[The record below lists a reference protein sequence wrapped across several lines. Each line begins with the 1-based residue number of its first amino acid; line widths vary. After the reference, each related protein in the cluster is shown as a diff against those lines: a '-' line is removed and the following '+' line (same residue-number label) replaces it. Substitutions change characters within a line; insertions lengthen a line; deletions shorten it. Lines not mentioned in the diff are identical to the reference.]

1 MFELS
6 TSKNSMNMSNYSANE
21 NANVESKTGNEK
33 GIQDVSQKCE
43 NFNI

>member
-6 TSKNSMNMSNYSANE
+6 TSKKSMNMSNYSANE
-21 NANVESKTGNEK
+21 NANVESKTGNVK
-33 GIQDVSQKCE
+33 GIQDVSHKCE

>member
-6 TSKNSMNMSNYSANE
+6 TSKKSMNMSNYSANE